1 LSSTTVTRR
10 ANTTTNRCLG
20 RECQTSGMAESN
32 VTWEAPGPGQ
42 WAIDRSH
49 YPGGVT
55 PLSQHVIRA
64 GFDSGLARMAVEL
77 GAPIATIRVRFVNG
91 FFYTRT
97 IGLVGGDKAPAKL
110 PPRFVL
116 KAASRLHPEFRRRRA
131 TARASLASPPGPA
144 IVRRWNTEIKPDIV
158 AKNRAFASFNFK
170 AATDDALAA
179 HTAALLKHLEEMC
192 EMHFWLH
199 GYDLGPIARYIGF
212 TKAND
217 IATGT
222 AVTALAGASP
232 STTEPKHQLFAIRN
246 ALGGRTPA
254 SLDQLRSQSPE
265 AAALLDVYLAD
276 RHAYLTTRYDID
288 GLTLGEMPETILSSI
303 VAAQA
308 PVDDDGSAA
317 TATVRALVPA
327 AKHAEFDGF
336 LADAREVMDMRDDN
350 GPTLIE
356 WPVGIMRLTLL
367 EVGRRLVANGR
378 AERAEHALELEPAEL
393 SASLLGAGGG
403 PGAAVLAERRRVR
416 LALARLNP
424 PLTLGPPEPPPPV
437 GVLPEPLETLVQ
449 TIATAMAEMG
459 MAGAANTNP
468 LAGVGVGSASYR
480 GRVRRS
486 DSPEEA
492 FELLEPG
499 DVLVVRSTSP
509 AFNSILAI
517 AGAVV
522 TADGGAMSHAAV
534 LARELGIAGV
544 IGASGALDLPD
555 GAIVEVDPVAGVV
568 RIISEPVSAIG

>member
-1 LSSTTVTRR
+1 
-10 ANTTTNRCLG
+10 
-20 RECQTSGMAESN
+20 MADSN

-64 GFDSGLARMAVEL
+64 GFDTGLARMAVDL
-77 GAPIATIRVRFVNG
+77 GAPIATIRARFVNG

-110 PPRFVL
+110 PPRVVL
-116 KAASRLHPEFRRRRA
+116 KLASRLHPEFRRRRA
-131 TARASLASPPGPA
+131 TARTTITSPPGPA

-158 AKNRAFASFNFK
+158 GKNRAFASFEL
-170 AATDDALAA
+170 ASATDTALLA
-179 HTAALLKHLEEMC
+179 HTVELLRHLETMC

-212 TKAND
+212 TKSNG

-246 ALGGRTPA
+246 ALAGHVPS

-265 AAALLDVYLAD
+265 AGALLDAYLAD

-288 GLTLGEMPETILSSI
+288 GLTLGEMPETILASI
-303 VAAQA
+303 INAQP
-308 PVDDDGSAA
+308 PVDDDGAAA

-327 AKHAEFDGF
+327 ERRTEFDQL

-350 GPTLIE
+350 GPTTIE
-356 WPVGIMRLTLL
+356 WPVGIMRLRLL
-367 EVGRRLVANGR
+367 EIGRRLVANGR
-378 AERAEHALELEPAEL
+378 AERAEHALELEPTEL
-393 SASLLGAGGG
+393 SPALLSAAGG
-403 PGAAVLAERRRVR
+403 PGSAVLAERRRVR
-416 LALARLNP
+416 LAVARLDP
-424 PLTLGPPEPPPPV
+424 PRTLGPPEPPPPV

-468 LAGVGVGSASYR
+468 LAGVGVGNTTYR

-509 AFNSILAI
+509 AFNSVLAI
-517 AGAVV
+517 AGAVI

-568 RIISEPVSAIG
+568 RIISEPVAAIG